1 MCLDSWFKK
10 TAIMQ
15 SIKFILVAI
24 IVAFTTQLS
33 AQKSTQT
40 ASIKVWGNCES
51 CKVRIEKAAKS
62 VGVTTANWNESS
74 KMLKITFDASKTNVD
89 KVSKAIAAVGHDT
102 EKYKADPKV
111 YNALLGC
118 CKYPK
123 GK

>member
-1 MCLDSWFKK
+1 
-10 TAIMQ
+10 MQ

-62 VGVTTANWNESS
+62 VDVTTANWNESS

-102 EKYKADPKV
+102 EKYKADAKT
-111 YNALLGC
+111 YNALPGC
-118 CKYPK
+118 CKYPR

>member
-1 MCLDSWFKK
+1 
-10 TAIMQ
+10 MQ

-33 AQKSTQT
+33 AQKTVQT
-40 ASIKVWGNCES
+40 AFLKVSGNCES
-51 CKVRIEKAAKS
+51 CKVRIEKAAKTA
-62 VGVTTANWNESS
+62 GVTTANWSQLT

-102 EKYKADPKV
+102 EKYKADAKT
-111 YNALLGC
+111 YNALPGC
-118 CKYPK
+118 CKYPR